1 MELRVSGD
9 GGGNVREVRRGR
21 VHHGAGRD
29 DDVLVGLP
37 SFCPLAVLGE
47 KQNGLR
53 YFFFCL
59 FFIGES
65 VNDYSGVGDD

>member
-1 MELRVSGD
+1 MELRVSGN

-37 SFCPLAVLGE
+37 SLCPLGVS
-47 KQNGLR
+47 
-53 YFFFCL
+53 
-59 FFIGES
+59 GES
-65 VNDYSGVGDD
+65 NGWFFSFYRRSSGWLMMDDG